1 MNAILHQRVTNVSSH
16 NFYLSLYLIIMKL
29 SICCSYIKKINF
41 DITLIRL
48 IKCLHKINWLI
59 PVLET
64 EAKDVEKHT

>member
-1 MNAILHQRVTNVSSH
+1 MNAIIHQHVTNVSSH
-16 NFYLSLYLIIMKL
+16 SFYLSLYLILMKL
-29 SICCSYIKKINF
+29 SICCRYIKKINF

-48 IKCLHKINWLI
+48 IKHLHKIIWLI